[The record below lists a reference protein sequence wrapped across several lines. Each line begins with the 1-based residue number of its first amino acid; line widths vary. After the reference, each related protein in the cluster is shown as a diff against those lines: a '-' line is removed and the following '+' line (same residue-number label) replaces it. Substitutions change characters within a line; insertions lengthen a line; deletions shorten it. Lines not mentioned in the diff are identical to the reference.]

1 LAVVVSETLLSAF
14 IKAEEV
20 LLPDDEDDKLDVF
33 EDIGVDITLFI

>member
-1 LAVVVSETLLSAF
+1 LLSVF
-14 IKAEEV
+14 VNAEEV